1 MAMGDSNHE
10 PVPGRKNDAVDYHP
24 YKVYVIVL
32 FVIGI
37 LALNYPLLS
46 LYDHVLLLW
55 GVPLLYLYLFLAWL
69 GIIGLTALVME
80 RASER
85 SEPPTRR

>member
-1 MAMGDSNHE
+1 MATGNSNHK
-10 PVPGRKNDAVDYHP
+10 PAAGKGGDPRHHP
-24 YKVYVIVL
+24 YKAYVIVL

-55 GVPLLYLYLFLAWL
+55 GVPLLYLYLFMAWL

-80 RASER
+80 RTSKQR